1 MKRIESAL
9 ILCGSP
15 KQKRS
20 SSRELGEYLARRLE
34 VSGVKA
40 VVRSCVPRDNLLAD
54 VGAADLLVLSLPLYA
69 DGIPA
74 RMAHAERLVYFCPV
88 VFGGFA
94 PRLKRVIERSISLL
108 LPFMRVYHGEL
119 HHPMRYARQYEL
131 CGVGILNRPDPEAAA
146 SFRERIRRL
155 SLNFNGAR
163 FSAGALVRD
172 ETLDAARIRGIVN
185 VREEI

>member
-1 MKRIESAL
+1 MQTLLLNGCNLNDEYAQRLLQLVTAVLGES
-9 ILCGSP
+9 GSP
-15 KQKRS
+15 PEVIHLE
-20 SSRELGEYLARRLE
+20 ELRIADCTGCFGCWTRTPGECVIHDDAR
-34 VSGVKA
+34 
-40 VVRSCVPRDNLLAD
+40 VVT
-54 VGAADLLVLSLPLYA
+54 
-69 DGIPA
+69 A
-74 RMAHAERLVYFCPV
+74 RMAHAERIIYFCPV

-119 HHPMRYARQYEL
+119 HHPMRYGRQYEL

-146 SFRERIRRL
+146 SFKERIRRL

-172 ETLDAARIRGIVN
+172 EALDAARIRAIIDN
-185 VREEI
+185 REEL